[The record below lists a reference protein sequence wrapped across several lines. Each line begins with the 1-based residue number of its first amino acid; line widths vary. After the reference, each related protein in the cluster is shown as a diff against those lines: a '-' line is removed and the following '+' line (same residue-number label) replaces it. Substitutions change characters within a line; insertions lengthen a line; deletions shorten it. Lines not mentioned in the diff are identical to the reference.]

1 MFVIAIP
8 SYKRADQLN
17 DKTLHTLNR
26 FGIPK
31 ELINVFVVEEEYETY
46 HQSLNSDWYNKLIV
60 GEKGVVQ
67 QREFIQHYYPEQ
79 THVVGFDDDV
89 CDIDLSLTPY
99 QTLTEFITKAFE
111 ECEQRQSH
119 IWGVY
124 PVHNPFF
131 RNSKKDITEDLCYII
146 ASFYG
151 FINRYDDDL
160 TLRLTREGNK
170 EDVERSILYWLKDK
184 KTVRFNRVGFK
195 TKYYGT
201 GGLGGLKERIPLMKK
216 GAEVIHEAYPDITKI
231 KVRKNGL
238 YEIVFAP
245 PKPKRATAS
254 TKRKRI
260 LPTEPQTVDLLQ
272 KLDASSN
279 EVQAIYDLLETATIP
294 LQTGKTGRAP
304 RFGKHRAMTLGMITA
319 RITRQYGLSKMSKRF
334 PDIYEA
340 VKKWGESFVPF
351 HFDAIHINKNVVCPR
366 HLDPTNTGKSCLVS
380 IGDYQ
385 GCNLVIENVGEFDTR
400 NQPIIFDGTKAFHYN
415 TPLEGGV
422 KYSFVFFPN
431 K

>member
-17 DKTLHTLNR
+17 NKTLHTLNR
-26 FGIPK
+26 FGISK
-31 ELINVFVVEEEYETY
+31 DLIHVFVVEEEYQTYLETLNANWY
-46 HQSLNSDWYNKLIV
+46 HKLIV
-60 GEKGVVQ
+60 GEKGVVP
-67 QREFIQHYYPEQ
+67 QREFIQHYFPER
-79 THVVGFDDDV
+79 TCIVGFDDDIT
-89 CDIDLSLTPY
+89 DIDITLTPY
-99 QTLTEFITKAFE
+99 PTLTEFITKAFE
-111 ECEQRQSH
+111 ECEQRRSY

-124 PVHNPFF
+124 PVYNPFF
-131 RNSKKDITEDLCYII
+131 RNSKEDITDDLSYII
-146 ASFYG
+146 AAFYG
-151 FINRYDDDL
+151 FVNRYDDDL

-170 EDVERSILYWLKDK
+170 EDVERSLLYWLKDK

-201 GGLGGLKERIPLMKK
+201 GGLGGLKERIPLMKH
-216 GAEVIHEAYPDITKI
+216 GAEQINKEYPDLTKI

-238 YEIVFAP
+238 YEIVFVT
-245 PKPKRATAS
+245 KPKRATTS
-254 TKRKRI
+254 TRRKSI
-260 LPTEPQTVDLLQ
+260 LPAEPPTVDLLE
-272 KLDASSN
+272 KMDSSSN
-279 EVQAIYDLLETATIP
+279 ELQAIYDMLESVTIP
-294 LQTGKTGRAP
+294 MQSGKTGRAS
-304 RFGKHRAMTLGMITA
+304 RFGKHRAMTLGMIKA
-319 RITRQYGLSKMSKRF
+319 RISRIYGLSSMSRRL
-334 PDIYEA
+334 PHVYEA

-351 HFDAIHINKNVVCPR
+351 HFDAIHVNKNVVCPR

-400 NQPIIFDGTKAFHYN
+400 YQPIIFDGTKSFHYN
-415 TPLEGGV
+415 TPLEGGT